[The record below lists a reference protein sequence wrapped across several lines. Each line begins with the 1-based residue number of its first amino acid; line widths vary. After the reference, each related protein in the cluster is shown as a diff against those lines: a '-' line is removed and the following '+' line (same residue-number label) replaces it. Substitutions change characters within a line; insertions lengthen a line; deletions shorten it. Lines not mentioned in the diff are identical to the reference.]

1 MSLLNYS
8 GKIVAELEAGKSCV
22 VESSDGRQD
31 YPSLFISFLT
41 SNLTIHYRDYTSQLV
56 SLGSSPSIYIYIA
69 G

>member
-31 YPSLFISFLT
+31 YPSLFISFLK
-41 SNLTIHYRDYTSQLV
+41 SNLTAPFTIEIIP
-56 SLGSSPSIYIYIA
+56 PS
-69 G
+69 